1 MFNLG
6 DLESFKELKKHY
18 RLHDA
23 EIYVINVCLA
33 YHCFNQLLAGDI
45 EYLSK
50 NKAKKR
56 PIVIYKSEGNKA
68 YFFPLSTDKK
78 TFRGKD
84 IVFDYSK
91 CTIQSTCNDS
101 ITQKKAIVFIS
112 YSYRTIPYKKKK
124 TKIPMKFH
132 IDLLLLDDVL
142 REEGVYKKAAEY
154 CKDSTGKIPQVIK
167 YCGLCNKD
175 YVNSV
180 KRKIYDK

>member
-112 YSYRTIPYKKKK
+112 YQTIFYKKKK
-124 TKIPMKFH
+124 IKKPMKFH
-132 IDLLLLDDVL
+132 IDLLLLDEVL